1 MRHLKRH
8 QRQRCDVCAK
18 EIEGGPAKLR
28 KHENKHNC
36 ISCDAKVEIGH
47 KHAKKECPICLKTS
61 SKNCDH
67 SQNKSRFI
75 IAQLHNCTICNKI
88 LASSESLK
96 RHKNIHEKIKAFK
109 CTRCKKT
116 FSQINGLNRHKL
128 FCEDIKEVR
137 CPLCPKLSRTFSE
150 KEKHVKAVHLRER
163 SFKCEKCPKAFTDQ
177 TPLKYHTRTTHG
189 DDTNLFQCTHCDKKY
204 TTKVNLEKH
213 LSIVEK
219 K

>member
-8 QRQRCDVCAK
+8 QLQRCEVCAK

-67 SQNKSRFI
+67 SQNKSTFT
-75 IAQLHNCTICNKI
+75 CTICNKI

-189 DDTNLFQCTHCDKKY
+189 DGTDLFQCTHCDKKY